1 MNRFTKP
8 GIKKRIKESVNLPIL
23 FFIVVIAVFVMGI
36 AFISDTSGRDR
47 KDILTDAINKDIV
60 HCYAVEGY
68 YPPNLDYIEDHYGLV
83 YDRSKYTIDYN
94 PIGDNIYPDFTVLEK
109 NR

>member
-8 GIKKRIKESVNLPIL
+8 NLKKRIKESVNFSIL
-23 FFIVVIAVFVMGI
+23 FFIVIIAVFVVGI
-36 AFISDTSGRDR
+36 AFISDTSSRDS
-47 KDILTDAINKDIV
+47 KEILTDAINKDIV
-60 HCYAVEGY
+60 HCYAIEGY
-68 YPPNLDYIEDHYGLV
+68 YPPNLDYIEDHYGLS

-94 PIGDNIYPDFTVLEK
+94 AIGDNIYPDFTVLEK